1 MSDKIVSAIITASA
15 TLFSAIILG
24 LIAKLITK
32 RISKIKEVNRKLI
45 DDWEYL
51 YKIEE
56 VLLNEIHEANGI
68 PVHSKKIEARKIV
81 SKKLGRSLNM
91 RGLAYIQKL
100 QKFKKW
106 NEYVFKMQKRM
117 RENFFCTLYLLN
129 ALYG

>member
-100 QKFKKW
+100 QKFKK
-106 NEYVFKMQKRM
+106 
-117 RENFFCTLYLLN
+117 
-129 ALYG
+129 